1 MIQMIDYK
9 RKLAEAAIKANNS
22 GKKSFK
28 PDVLLK
34 GYSANNY
41 KDDDTYHEINK
52 AAYQLEECGYF
63 KIQKVNPKATGAAM
77 IKRIDLILD
86 KVDELANMYRLTQK
100 SNLFDDVKTVLKKYA
115 ESEYEQLSNFVNEQ
129 IALLE
134 KGKYPKYMQK
144 EDYSQ
149 LEMLLKAADFM
160 FGNREDIYLRTAS
173 QYIFHD
179 SKKLEGKVEDH
190 LFEVFGEG
198 FGSKDEM
205 LNFHHIFKVPPQVRF
220 KGNAKIVLKDGR
232 EWYFT
237 FSDGDIGF
245 GETMISKIDR
255 IETNNVLSIEN
266 ITPFADFRH
275 HDFDGLLMFCSGFA
289 NNLNIEFLKKTNCPM
304 FHSGDLDANG
314 FRILHDLERRLGR
327 KVTPYLMSL
336 NDAERWIDFGKELTG
351 CDKQM
356 LPRMLHSDEYTKDEK
371 EVFKF
376 LLDSGK
382 FIEQEKIL

>member
-1 MIQMIDYK
+1 
-9 RKLAEAAIKANNS
+9 
-22 GKKSFK
+22 
-28 PDVLLK
+28 
-34 GYSANNY
+34 
-41 KDDDTYHEINK
+41 
-52 AAYQLEECGYF
+52 
-63 KIQKVNPKATGAAM
+63 
-77 IKRIDLILD
+77 
-86 KVDELANMYRLTQK
+86 
-100 SNLFDDVKTVLKKYA
+100 
-115 ESEYEQLSNFVNEQ
+115 
-129 IALLE
+129 
-134 KGKYPKYMQK
+134 MQK
-144 EDYSQ
+144 DDYSQ
-149 LEMLLKAADFM
+149 LEMLLKAAHFM
-160 FGNREDIYLRTAS
+160 FGNQEDIYIRTAS
-173 QYIFHD
+173 QDIFHD

-232 EWYFT
+232 EWETT
-237 FSDGDIGF
+237 FDDGDVGF
-245 GETMISKIDR
+245 GEKMVAKIDS
-255 IETNNVLSIEN
+255 IEANNVLSIEN

-289 NNLNIEFLKKTNCPM
+289 NNLNVEFLKKTNCPI

-351 CDKQM
+351 CDKKM

-382 FIEQEKIL
+382 FIEQEKIV